1 MAVPTRVLENGQWVT
16 RLLDP
21 YQILARNRTQLEQ
34 KTGSASEPL
43 KPPCRAVLTQTL
55 VHSPNFKSIYP
66 ARIRHPDKNDVLF
79 ITDDTVQIREA
90 HADYTL
96 DTVAIKADFDA
107 PIRRAKIFGL
117 PREPTKPD
125 LSNIIKEEDRP
136 YWLKDAS
143 ESVPVQTD
151 DQHDI
156 LDSDGD
162 KSIKSEGEE
171 GAKERQRIS
180 SSGHGY
186 NLTPELLSPPCSS
199 PTHPR
204 RPFLPPQMLISVL
217 ENSKLSFLGVISGSC
232 DCSQVISSERPLP
245 TSPSRLHQL
254 GEHLAVDPR

>member
-34 KTGSASEPL
+34 KTGPASEPL

-55 VHSPNFKSIYP
+55 VHSPIFKSILP

-79 ITDDTVQIREA
+79 ITNDAVQIREA

-96 DTVAIKADFDA
+96 DIVTTKSDFDA
-107 PIRRAKIFGL
+107 PIRASKIFGL

-125 LSNIIKEEDRP
+125 LTNIIKEEDRP
-136 YWLKDAS
+136 YWLKDTG
-143 ESVPVQTD
+143 ESVPVQAD

-162 KSIKSEGEE
+162 KSIKSEGEG
-171 GAKERQRIS
+171 GAGETAGAS
-180 SSGHGY
+180 PPDHGY
-186 NLTPELLSPPCSS
+186 DITSEMLGPPCSS
-199 PTHPR
+199 PIHPR

-217 ENSKLSFLGVISGSC
+217 ENSKLSFLCVISGSC
-232 DCSQVISSERPLP
+232 ECSQVVSSERPLP
-245 TSPSRLHQL
+245 TSPSRLYQL